1 MNPRWQPYLVGA
13 GIGVLSWLAFALVNQ
28 PIGIST
34 TVSAASGACLSPI
47 LGSEAV
53 ASNAY
58 WKKTPL
64 NWDYPTLFVVG
75 TLLGAGVSVLLGGGF
90 RLRAVPAV
98 WRSRF
103 GGRAW
108 VRLATAFVGGVVV
121 LYGARLAGGCT
132 SGHGISGTLQLAL
145 SSWVFFLAL
154 FASGVATA
162 LVMFGRKG
170 G

>member
-1 MNPRWQPYLVGA
+1 MNATWRPYWVGA
-13 GIGVLSWLAFALVNQ
+13 GIGVLSWVAFAVMNQ

-34 TVSAASGACLSPI
+34 TVSAASGACLTPL
-47 LGSEAV
+47 LGAEAV

-64 NWDYPTLFVVG
+64 KLDYPTVFVLG
-75 TLLGAGVSVLLGGGF
+75 TFLGALASVIWGRAF
-90 RLRAVPAV
+90 RWQVVPPV

-108 VRLATAFVGGVVV
+108 VRLAAAFLGGVVV

-145 SSWVFFLAL
+145 SSWVFFLSL

-162 LVMFGRKG
+162 LALFGRTGK
-170 G
+170 